1 MVRRGG
7 YPDKIVSPRAIK
19 VPDSSKLQGRLDITM
34 EGFMRQSLRL
44 DKHRF
49 FEYDLSPR
57 THSTT
62 NHRHSMYSLTSPTS
76 PKRQGIPD
84 PTQDKQLQMA
94 QPVSLSWTQSKNSLN
109 IPKMIER
116 VPGENFIGKYETQ
129 AMYDL
134 PSCIGELLYTIPRF
148 KKMSGR
154 EQRLNGNLLRNM
166 NALVKAGP

>member
-1 MVRRGG
+1 MVIERPIEREDGRKMFKQPMNSPQYLVRRGG
-7 YPDKIVSPRAIK
+7 YLDKVVSPRVTK

-62 NHRHSMYSLTSPTS
+62 NHRHSMYSLTSHTS

-84 PTQDKQLQMA
+84 PT
-94 QPVSLSWTQSKNSLN
+94 
-109 IPKMIER
+109 
-116 VPGENFIGKYETQ
+116 
-129 AMYDL
+129 
-134 PSCIGELLYTIPRF
+134 
-148 KKMSGR
+148 
-154 EQRLNGNLLRNM
+154 
-166 NALVKAGP
+166 